1 MSEKI
6 TILAPSRVLE
16 ILFAKEVQPKD
27 LDILIEATPQRPG
40 LARLGTA
47 TLSEPDPAAPNSQPV
62 FSRSGAKIGFVA
74 PSREAAPP
82 YQHTYLLQTEVPR

>member
-1 MSEKI
+1 MSDKI
-6 TILAPSRVLE
+6 TILTPNRVLE
-16 ILFAKEVQPKD
+16 VLFTDEVQTDD
-27 LDILIEATPQRPG
+27 LQILAKATRQRPG

-47 TLSEPDPAAPNSQPV
+47 TLSEPDPAAPNSRPV
-62 FSRSGAKIGFVA
+62 YSRSGAKIGFVA